1 MRRVQGLVVAVML
14 AITVSTPFATLA
26 QSTPEATPAGS
37 VGTPA
42 ATPVGTPIS
51 GDADLA
57 SLKGYMVQN
66 ADLMRTGTSDL
77 LAFAQSYYDLASS
90 VGFDYQ
96 ALWDQHGAEIQ
107 PRLAA
112 ARLVWSEQAHGHY
125 ELNEGLVA
133 GVPSLAY
140 YDVLIDAGPTGA
152 DDPTNALDVDVTL
165 PDGRVLERP
174 GNFFHALT
182 EPTLWGTAPE
192 FTALRIDMNGDG
204 QITLG
209 EALPDA
215 DVLLGGMQSL
225 DTATGELVTA
235 IAAWQPTLDDTFTAL
250 VVMIPTM
257 QGYFNDWKLSPS
269 VLGAASQQSG
279 FVANSRLVDVLGILG
294 GLDIAYG
301 IVQPLIAGTSPEMA
315 RQIRTSLDEMITFVE
330 SIHDQETAGT
340 AFTPDQADFL
350 GVQLQTQADDV
361 AGQIAQAAT
370 LVGVTIQTV

>member
-1 MRRVQGLVVAVML
+1 MPHVKGLAALAVLALLLSGPVVA
-14 AITVSTPFATLA
+14 SA
-26 QSTPEATPAGS
+26 QS
-37 VGTPA
+37 TPA
-42 ATPVGTPIS
+42 ATPGTPNTMPVT
-51 GDADLA
+51 GEADLEA
-57 SLKGYMVQN
+57 LKGYMVQN
-66 ADLMRTGTSDL
+66 ANLMRTGTSDL
-77 LAFAQSYYDLASS
+77 LVFARVYYDLASS
-90 VGFDYQ
+90 VDFNYQ
-96 ALWDQHGAEIQ
+96 ALWDQHGTEIQ
-107 PRLAA
+107 PQLAA

-152 DDPTNALDVDVTL
+152 DDPVNSLDIDVNL
-165 PDGRVLERP
+165 PDERVLERP
-174 GNFFHALT
+174 GNLFHALT
-182 EPTLWGTAPE
+182 EPTLWGTTPE
-192 FTALRIDMNGDG
+192 YTGLRIDMNGDG

-215 DVLLGGMQSL
+215 NVLLGGTQSL

-235 IAAWQPTLDDTFTAL
+235 IAAWQPTLEDTFTAL

-257 QGYFNDWKLSPS
+257 QGYFNDWRLSPS

-315 RQIRTSLDEMITFVE
+315 QQIRTGLDEMITFVE
-330 SIHDQETAGT
+330 SIHGQETAGT
-340 AFTPDQADFL
+340 AFTPEQADFL
-350 GVQLQTQADDV
+350 GVQLQAQADDV
-361 AGQIAQAAT
+361 AGQIAQAAAV
-370 LVGVTIQTV
+370 VGVAVQTV